1 MICVYLERSDLDL
14 EGKLNHKV
22 FMRKEKDF
30 IYRLALC
37 QSLWQLVPKCHAT
50 EGRVWT
56 HIPNEVLILGS
67 GVGSGDLRTY
77 RLFEEGPRDP
87 VSLLPLKGTWVLIA
101 PPKKEMEPNL
111 DHLRREAHVYG
122 NEATEPL

>member
-1 MICVYLERSDLDL
+1 M
-14 EGKLNHKV
+14 
-22 FMRKEKDF
+22 
-30 IYRLALC
+30 
-37 QSLWQLVPKCHAT
+37 
-50 EGRVWT
+50 
-56 HIPNEVLILGS
+56 
-67 GVGSGDLRTY
+67 GSGDLRTY